1 MTSADDKRSVLQ
13 RLLSDR
19 RDLLPRPARQ
29 FLDGLL
35 KDDPLVER
43 MRFCRAQ
50 ERGQLRNSVLIS
62 TEDGCCWA
70 VLLGNDPEAGRSASH
85 ARARLALEGLDLS
98 PGDVLEQLRRT
109 PIWFLAVDEAF
120 ISPPAGEAAATDR
133 TVHRFM
139 AMPAG
144 AIRRAVLWDQ
154 IDAALDS
161 GDHATCARLRALLVL
176 TDAQM

>member
-29 FLDGLL
+29 FLQSLL
-35 KDDPLVER
+35 NDDLLLDR
-43 MRFCRAQ
+43 MHFCRAG
-50 ERGQLRNSVLIS
+50 ERGQLRNSVLI
-62 TEDGCCWA
+62 TTDDGCCWA
-70 VLLGNDPEAGRSASH
+70 VLLGNDPEGGRSASN

-98 PGDVLEQLRRT
+98 PSDVLARLRGT

-120 ISPPAGEAAATDR
+120 VSPPAGEAAATDR

-144 AIRRAVLWDQ
+144 AIQRLAIWDQ
-154 IDAALDS
+154 IDAALDA
-161 GDHATCARLRALLVL
+161 GDHATCARLRALLTL
-176 TDAQM
+176 IDA